1 MSESNF
7 NNIQDF
13 ENNYE
18 LRKALNKLEN
28 ELQKKEYELTS
39 LTNLYQE
46 LKNLNER
53 IKKENN
59 DLTNKLNSER
69 NEKNLLEKKFKN
81 TIDTMESENS
91 KKIDIYEN
99 KILKL
104 SEYNPD
110 KLGKN
115 LEIENKFKQQILNKD
130 KEIEEL
136 TQELNKCKHAN
147 ELLLTEY
154 ETYKNDTIDEMNN
167 RNQLH
172 KSEINNLLEKIRL
185 GENFKNLEDDKSE
198 QGDNIIQLKNE
209 LDLVRRQLNELNNEI
224 DKLRHDKEILT
235 IERNDYKLNLVKLR
249 DSQNFNQKKVEADLN
264 RALNTIENM
273 KNDIN
278 ILNNT
283 LKDKNFQINDLLKK
297 NEALSDNINNKELE
311 FQDITNMVQ
320 NLKKI
325 IKTQDEDRN
334 TFLIEREKT
343 NQEMLIKERSEKEK
357 YQKQLDQLNIKLKEA
372 KSDDLIEKENE
383 IDKLKEQIRIYKK
396 EMQYDSNS
404 RPYKD
409 LRNQLKEMT
418 DKKNEYKIQCKMAN
432 ENMEKIIQILDE
444 QQKKKF
450 IDIVE
455 NTKNKYLKNNKLSGS
470 GNDKSFN

>member
-69 NEKNLLEKKFKN
+69 NEKNLLEKKFQN

-185 GENFKNLEDDKSE
+185 GENFKNFEDDKSE

-404 RPYKD
+404 RPYKE

-444 QQKKKF
+444 KQKKKF

>member
-69 NEKNLLEKKFKN
+69 NEKNLLEKKFQN

-185 GENFKNLEDDKSE
+185 GENFKNFEDDKSE

-235 IERNDYKLNLVKLR
+235 IERNDYKLNLVKIR

-455 NTKNKYLKNNKLSGS
+455 NTKNKYLKNSKLSGS

>member
-69 NEKNLLEKKFKN
+69 NEKNLLEKKFQN

-185 GENFKNLEDDKSE
+185 GENFKNFEDDKSE

-235 IERNDYKLNLVKLR
+235 IERNDYKLNLVKIR
-249 DSQNFNQKKVEADLN
+249 DSQNFNQKKLEADLN

-334 TFLIEREKT
+334 NFLIEREKT

-404 RPYKD
+404 RPYKE

-455 NTKNKYLKNNKLSGS
+455 NTKNKYLKNSKLSGS

>member
-69 NEKNLLEKKFKN
+69 NEKNLLEKKFQN

-185 GENFKNLEDDKSE
+185 GENFKNFDDDKSE

-235 IERNDYKLNLVKLR
+235 IERNDYKLNLVKIR
-249 DSQNFNQKKVEADLN
+249 DSQNFNQKKLEADLN

-297 NEALSDNINNKELE
+297 NEDISDNINNKELE

-334 TFLIEREKT
+334 NFLIEREKT